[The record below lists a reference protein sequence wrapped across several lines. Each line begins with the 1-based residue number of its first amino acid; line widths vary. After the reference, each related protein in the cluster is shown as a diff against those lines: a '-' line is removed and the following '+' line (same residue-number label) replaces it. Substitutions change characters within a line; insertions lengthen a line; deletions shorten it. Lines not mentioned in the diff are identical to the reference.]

1 MEILLN
7 SGNSWAVESPRT
19 MIQVDNQT
27 QLWTTGPSMCEVCGG
42 SEGERAVFVVPP
54 HVYEGGGGKGTV

>member
-1 MEILLN
+1 
-7 SGNSWAVESPRT
+7 

-54 HVYEGGGGKGTV
+54 RVYEGGGGKGTV